1 MIRDERE
8 ELPFPVTGA
17 ELLLGEK
24 CFDEPS
30 EDIIFISPSVRRERE
45 CVKRLFSRGAVACS
59 DMELFFSEKP
69 ENVFAVTGSD
79 GKSTTSALIGRIFS
93 TSGKEAY
100 VCGNF
105 GLPLS
110 PLSEK
115 RGAYFVTE
123 LSSFMLRYAKP
134 RSRRA
139 LITNITPNHLNWH
152 KDFEE
157 YKESKKNLLKNG
169 QERVFSFDCQNS
181 RELINEFGAYALFS
195 VSTPFRELKKEIKAE
210 VYCTLE
216 NGVLLKNGEPVIER
230 EKIPLVGI
238 HNVKNALAAICM
250 TDDFCSVAE
259 LRCALSSFTGLEHRC
274 KTVYEKD
281 GVRYYDSS
289 IDSSPERT
297 RATLASFDRP
307 VTVILGGKDKGLDYA
322 PLAEALPCCAVAVIL
337 CGENAERLAEFISE
351 KRIPCPVFFANN
363 YIEAVTVARSIGC
376 DTVLSPASTSFD
388 RFSNFEERGR
398 EFLKSILEVY
408 K

>member
-1 MIRDERE
+1 MRDERE
-8 ELPFPVTGA
+8 DLPFSVTGA
-17 ELLLGEK
+17 RLLLGDK
-24 CFDEPS
+24 CFDEPR
-30 EDIIFISPSVRRERE
+30 EDIIFLSPSVRRERT
-45 CVKRLFSRGAVACS
+45 CVKKLFSHGAIPCS
-59 DMELFFSEKP
+59 DMELFFSKEH

-79 GKSTTSALIGRIFS
+79 GKSTTSALIGSIFS
-93 TSGKEAY
+93 SAGKEAY

-115 RGAYFVTE
+115 QGAYFVTE
-123 LSSFMLRYAKP
+123 LSSFMLRYAQP

-157 YKESKKNLLKNG
+157 YKESKKSILEHT
-169 QERVFSFDCQNS
+169 QERVFYYDCESS
-181 RELINEFGAYALFS
+181 RELIEKYGAYALFS
-195 VSTPFRELKKEIKAE
+195 LSTPFFKLKKEIKAE
-210 VYCTLE
+210 VYCTFE
-216 NGVLLKNGEPVIER
+216 DGVLLKNGEPVIER

-250 TDDFCSVAE
+250 TDGFCSVADFKD
-259 LRCALSSFTGLEHRC
+259 ALSSFTGLEHRC

-297 RATLASFDRP
+297 RATLASFDKP

-322 PLAEALPCCAVAVIL
+322 PLAEALSRRARAVIL
-337 CGENAERLAEFISE
+337 CGENAERLAAFISE
-351 KRIPCPVFFANN
+351 RQIPCSVFFADN
-363 YIEAVTVARSIGC
+363 YTEAVTVAREIGC